1 MKIDIPLHAEIN
13 SIYTYLLSEYNIR
26 LSIINDRINV
36 GMTLLNKIRN
46 ILSNK
51 TIIVVREQNGKL
63 RNSKPCTH
71 CTKYMLQLGV
81 KSVLYSDDN
90 GNLVRCLIENLEN
103 TVLSRYHNKRIKKKK
118 NKNKF

>member
-13 SIYTYLLSEYNIR
+13 AIYTYLLSEYKIR

-36 GMTLLNKIRN
+36 GSMTLLNNIRN
-46 ILSNK
+46 ILLNK
-51 TIIVVREQNGKL
+51 TIIVVREQNGRL
-63 RNSKPCTH
+63 RNSKLCTY

-81 KSVLYSDDN
+81 KSVAYSDDN

-103 TVLSRYHNKRIKKKK
+103 TVFSRFHKK
-118 NKNKF
+118 NYI

>member
-13 SIYTYLLSEYNIR
+13 AIYTYLLSEYNIR

-81 KSVLYSDDN
+81 KSVAYSDDN
-90 GNLVRCLIENLEN
+90 GKLIRCLIENLEN
-103 TVLSRYHNKRIKKKK
+103 TVISRFHKK
-118 NKNKF
+118 NYI

>member
-13 SIYTYLLSEYNIR
+13 AIYTYLLSEYNIR

-36 GMTLLNKIRN
+36 GSMSLLNKIRN

-51 TIIVVREQNGKL
+51 KIIVVREQNGRL

-71 CTKYMLQLGV
+71 CAKYMLHLGV
-81 KSVLYSDDN
+81 KSVEYSDDN
-90 GNLVRCLIENLEN
+90 GSIVRCLIENLEN
-103 TVLSRYHNKRIKKKK
+103 TVLSRYHKKI
-118 NKNKF
+118 